1 MRNIR
6 AGTEE
11 QRQRQEEIKG
21 DRDSRTG
28 QQQRDGD
35 SNRGTGTERIGQR
48 DRDNNTGTGTVMEGQ
63 ETRDRDSQ
71 TGKWTGR
78 QGDWK
83 TWTRD
88 NNMDRK
94 TGPKTEKQRQKYK
107 EGQKQINGRT

>member
-1 MRNIR
+1 
-6 AGTEE
+6 
-11 QRQRQEEIKG
+11 
-21 DRDSRTG
+21 
-28 QQQRDGD
+28 
-35 SNRGTGTERIGQR
+35 
-48 DRDNNTGTGTVMEGQ
+48 MEGQ

-107 EGQKQINGRT
+107 EGQKQINRVNEKKDKWMEGKGLGERQVQ